1 MLAVVSDARSADG
14 GRPTARLGEVPEP
27 GCSFDEV
34 LVRVRATAIN
44 RADLLQL
51 RGFYPPPPGESEV
64 PGLECAGTIERVGD
78 EVRGWSPGD
87 RVMALLGGGGHGQKV
102 AVPAGQLMALPE
114 RMSFEQ
120 GAALPESCLTAWT
133 NLVVEGGLEPAAAG
147 SSRPEQTVL
156 VTGANGGVGTV
167 AVQLAAELG
176 ARVLAAGRSLERL
189 EPLRGLGV
197 DQLLVEGDGLA
208 GDVRDLTRGRG
219 VDLVLDLVGGAHIDH
234 HLSALKNRGRLVLV
248 GLMAGSRADLDLGQV
263 LRRRLTLV
271 GSVLRARSRQEKA
284 ELVAGFSRFAGQR
297 LADGRIRPV
306 IDRVLPFERIDD
318 AYAALEEGSVTGK
331 VVVTLS

>member
-1 MLAVVSDARSADG
+1 M
-14 GRPTARLGEVPEP
+14 
-27 GCSFDEV
+27 
-34 LVRVRATAIN
+34 
-44 RADLLQL
+44 
-51 RGFYPPPPGESEV
+51 
-64 PGLECAGTIERVGD
+64 
-78 EVRGWSPGD
+78 
-87 RVMALLGGGGHGQKV
+87 

-114 RMSFEQ
+114 RMSFEE

-176 ARVLAAGRSLERL
+176 ARVLAVGRSLERL
-189 EPLRGLGV
+189 EPLRALGA
-197 DQLLVEGDGLA
+197 DELLVEGDGLA

-248 GLMAGSRADLDLGQV
+248 GLMAGSRAGLDLGQV